1 MTAAPIRAVDAAEA
15 EAHLGALADIL
26 EDAVDDG
33 ASIGFVPPLG
43 PTEACDYWRS
53 VVEAV
58 REGSRVLLVAYGPD
72 GALVGSAQL
81 GLEGRANGRHR
92 AEVMKVMVHR
102 RARRRGIG
110 RSLLLAAEEHAHRL
124 GRSTLVLDTRL
135 RDHAHLVTN
144 VLVPPGDQRVVVRM
158 WVSRTWRLGDS
169 GSSDARDVG
178 VAVADWTSVDPPR

>member
-43 PTEACDYWRS
+43 PTEARDYWQS

-110 RSLLLAAEEHAHRL
+110 RALLLAAEEHAHRL

-135 RDHAHLVTN
+135 
-144 VLVPPGDQRVVVRM
+144 GDP
-158 WVSRTWRLGDS
+158 SERLYRAAGWTFV
-169 GSSDARDVG
+169 GSIPRYARSAGGALDANAIYYKLLPAR
-178 VAVADWTSVDPPR
+178 